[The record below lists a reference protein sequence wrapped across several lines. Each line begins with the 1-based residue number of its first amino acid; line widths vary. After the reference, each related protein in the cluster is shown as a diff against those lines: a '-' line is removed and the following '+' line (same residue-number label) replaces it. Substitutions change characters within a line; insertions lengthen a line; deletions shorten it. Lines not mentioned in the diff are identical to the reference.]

1 MSDIK
6 GDDAITVTISGN
18 ISLREVSD
26 ILKQHFGN
34 RNITVNDTVQPG
46 KSINFDSGDILLSS
60 SPYQQKEDNPDRE
73 LLWLRNKQISEL
85 EKTTEIAL
93 DSAQT
98 FQRQH
103 QALYDRFVS
112 LRVLFDEQKLS
123 LLNTLWIHC
132 GTYHPELRE
141 IPVVEDMSK
150 FEEAED
156 RVGEF
161 AVGETLGQGQFA
173 TVKSCLKDGTRSE
186 LAVKIIKK
194 DRFTTFTALKRI
206 SNEIEILR
214 KLKSEFIVSVKY
226 VVQTTDNLYIVTE
239 KGGKDLFEY
248 FEDCPDGIPESWAR
262 DIIICCLKAVLYCHD
277 RDICHRGL
285 QPIHASILSAH
296 LTPISIYYVYC
307 MLRSLEYSHPSLL
320 NSLPLHHL
328 PLYPLF
334 PASCLTCLDLKPEN
348 ILLTFDKDTGRCVN
362 LKLCDFGLSTRFSS
376 SRLLTDFCGSPGNT
390 PLPFTYVIT
399 FHMFVASWDIFTSPQ
414 HWIGVTY
421 CIPKACSAE

>member
-6 GDDAITVTISGN
+6 GDDAITVSISGN

-60 SPYQQKEDNPDRE
+60 SPFQQKEENPDRE
-73 LLWLRNKQISEL
+73 LLWLRKQILEL

-98 FQRQH
+98 CQRKH

-194 DRFTTFTALKRI
+194 HRFTTFTALKRI

-285 QPIHASILSAH
+285 QPIHASIYSAH
-296 LTPISIYYVYC
+296 FTLISTYSVYC
-307 MLRSLEYSHPSLL
+307 MLRYLEYSDPSFS
-320 NSLPLHHL
+320 NSLCILSPSPFL
-328 PLYPLF
+328 PPFASSPVCPLF
-334 PASCLTCLDLKPEN
+334 LASCVTCVDLKPEN

-390 PLPFTYVIT
+390 PSHLCYFTCLS
-399 FHMFVASWDIFTSPQ
+399 H
-414 HWIGVTY
+414 HGTY
-421 CIPKACSAE
+421 SLHHSTGLG